1 MKIKTNIFLALALA
15 FVILPALAMVVQA
28 QGTADFGLNEANSI
42 GLPTTA
48 NDPKVAAVNVVR
60 YLMTFL
66 GIIATVVILLGGFKW
81 MVAGGNDDKVA
92 EAKKLIIAGIIGLVI
107 IIAAYAIVQIVVST
121 TLNILAS

>member
-15 FVILPALAMVVQA
+15 FVMLPALAVVAQA
-28 QGTADFGLNEANSI
+28 QGTADFGLNAAGDI
-42 GLPTTA
+42 GLPNTA
-48 NDPKVAAVNVVR
+48 EDPRTAAVNVVR

-66 GIIATVVILLGGFKW
+66 GIIATVVILFGGFKW

-107 IIAAYAIVQIVVST
+107 IIAAYAIVQIVVTT
-121 TLNILAS
+121 TLNILGS

>member
-15 FVILPALAMVVQA
+15 FVILPALVAVAQA
-28 QGTADFGLNEANSI
+28 QGAADFGLNAAGDI
-42 GLPTTA
+42 GLPNTA
-48 NDPKVAAVNVVR
+48 EDPRTAAVNVVR

-107 IIAAYAIVQIVVST
+107 IIAAYAIVQIVVGT
-121 TLNILAS
+121 TLNILGS